1 MRSRPFTLVAVSVLA
16 STVLAQ
22 PAQAKPKVA
31 VLGLEVTGDSAM
43 DQKATEAAKSLTREL
58 RREAGR
64 SGGVFDLAPNSSKDL
79 LEMKLLNDCNDEAR
93 RCMSEIGRQ
102 LGAARLL
109 YGKMERT
116 RRGYSVSLRLLD
128 TENVEMLKEVKELI
142 PFSDATA
149 AGGMQRTARSVYG
162 QLTGAEEEGTLA
174 ISSTAER
181 GTVYV
186 DGQIRTSLSAGS
198 ARVSGLSPGVH
209 TVAIEARGF
218 ERFES
223 EVNIEPGGTEN
234 LRADMIEQVDGGGDD
249 PETAGRPGRG
259 WRIAFWSGAIVTAG
273 AGAGWAYSGFTVQS
287 EENKVPDA
295 ILLYEGPDLPV
306 NDQGEYECDL
316 SFRSGAA
323 DMVADPN
330 HREQIS
336 TILTHCDRGDRH
348 KNLVNWVWIPAT
360 ATAALFTAFAGY
372 KGYVASKSSSEREAR
387 RRKRGTRVTV
397 TPALGP
403 NLVGAGLELQF

>member
-1 MRSRPFTLVAVSVLA
+1 MLVAVSVFA

-64 SGGVFDLAPNSSKDL
+64 SGGVLDLAPNSSKDL

-102 LGAARLL
+102 LGADRLL
-109 YGKMERT
+109 YGKLERT
-116 RRGYSVSLRLLD
+116 RRGYNVSLRLLD
-128 TENVEMLKEVKELI
+128 TESAQVLKQLGELI
-142 PFSDATA
+142 PLSDATA
-149 AGGMQRTARSVYG
+149 AGGLQRHARELYR
-162 QLTGAEEEGTLA
+162 QLTGAEAEGTLA
-174 ISSTAER
+174 ISSSAER

-209 TVAIEARGF
+209 AVAIEARGF

-223 EVNIEPGGTEN
+223 EVDIEPGGTEN
-234 LRADMIEQVDGGGDD
+234 LRADMTELPGDD
-249 PETAGRPGRG
+249 IRGEESAGRPGRG

-287 EENKVPDA
+287 EEGKVSDTTR
-295 ILLYEGPDLPV
+295 LYEGPALPNLV
-306 NDQGEYECDL
+306 DGYYPNACNSFSTPEAVMAGMMDPTHQAQINEVL
-316 SFRSGAA
+316 S
-323 DMVADPN
+323 
-330 HREQIS
+330 
-336 TILTHCDRGDRH
+336 HCDRGD
-348 KNLVNWVWIPAT
+348 KQQDLVNWVWIPAT

-372 KGYVASKSSSEREAR
+372 KGYLASKSSSEREMAR
-387 RRKRGTRVTV
+387 KRKRGSRMTV

-403 NLVGAGLELQF
+403 NLVGAGLEIQF